1 MLSRQGKAARSPSSA
16 ASGETTVAQP
26 VTIYCDES
34 GGLNA
39 GAMTFAAV
47 MLTPQIA
54 ADIHARFRSV
64 TGLRGELKGSRISV
78 VERAYLL
85 ELFDRAGGRAWVA
98 VAKRGTIGGKPGGS
112 VPSDLSVYA
121 ALLNLA
127 IGRWLPETGGVC
139 TDVVI
144 DDGRYHPAI
153 LSRVRD
159 TIQAGLAGWGRAS
172 LADSRRSDGVQIA
185 DVIANSLFNVKVGS
199 PRAHRIDTILEPMLT
214 SRAIRIAELTK
225 LP

>member
-1 MLSRQGKAARSPSSA
+1 M
-16 ASGETTVAQP
+16 
-26 VTIYCDES
+26 TIYCDES

-47 MLTPQIA
+47 MLTPQA
-54 ADIHARFRSV
+54 AAEIHARFRAV

-98 VAKRGTIGGKPGGS
+98 VAKRDTLAHNPL
-112 VPSDLSVYA
+112 PSDLSLYA
-121 ALLNLA
+121 ALLDLA

-144 DDGRYHPAI
+144 DEGRYDPAI
-153 LSRVRD
+153 LAKVRED
-159 TIQAGLAGWGRAS
+159 IQTGLGQWGRAS

-185 DVIANSLFNVKVGS
+185 DVVANSLFNITVGS
-199 PRAHRIDTILEPMLT
+199 PRAHRIQQIIEPMLA
-214 SRAIRIAELTK
+214 SKAIRVAELTQIS
-225 LP
+225 

>member
-1 MLSRQGKAARSPSSA
+1 M
-16 ASGETTVAQP
+16 
-26 VTIYCDES
+26 TIYCDES

-47 MLTPQIA
+47 MLSHQEA
-54 ADIHARFRSV
+54 ADIHDRFRSV

-98 VAKRGTIGGKPGGS
+98 VAKRETLAQGAGGTL
-112 VPSDLSVYA
+112 PSDLALYG

-144 DDGRYHPAI
+144 DDGRYDPTI
-153 LSRVRD
+153 LSHVRAE
-159 TIQAGLAGWGRAS
+159 IQAGLGQWGRAS

-185 DVIANSLFNVKVGS
+185 DVIANSLYNIAVKS
-199 PRAHRIDTILEPMLT
+199 PRAPRIQRIIEPMLASKT
-214 SRAIRIAELTK
+214 IRVAELTQI
-225 LP
+225 P

>member
-1 MLSRQGKAARSPSSA
+1 
-16 ASGETTVAQP
+16 
-26 VTIYCDES
+26 
-34 GGLNA
+34 
-39 GAMTFAAV
+39 MTFSAV
-47 MLTPQIA
+47 MLTPQAA

-98 VAKRGTIGGKPGGS
+98 VAERDKLAQNPGGTL
-112 VPSDLSVYA
+112 PSDLALYT

-144 DDGRYHPAI
+144 DEGRYDPKI
-153 LSRVRD
+153 LAHVREE
-159 TIQAGLAGWGRAS
+159 IQAGLGAWGRAS
-172 LADSRRSDGVQIA
+172 LADSKRSDGVQIA
-185 DVIANSLFNVKVGS
+185 DVIANSLFNITIGS
-199 PRAHRIDTILEPMLT
+199 QRAHRIQRILDPMLA
-214 SRAIRIAELTK
+214 SKAIRVAELTQ

>member
-1 MLSRQGKAARSPSSA
+1 M
-16 ASGETTVAQP
+16 
-26 VTIYCDES
+26 TIYCDES

-39 GAMTFAAV
+39 DAMTFSAV
-47 MLTPQIA
+47 MLTPKAA

-78 VERAYLL
+78 IERAYLL

-98 VAKRGTIGGKPGGS
+98 VAERDKLSQNAGGTL
-112 VPSDLSVYA
+112 PSDLALYT

-144 DDGRYHPAI
+144 DEGRYDPTI
-153 LSRVRD
+153 LAHVREE
-159 TIQAGLAGWGRAS
+159 IQAGLGGWGRAS
-172 LADSRRSDGVQIA
+172 LADSKRSDGVQIA
-185 DVIANSLFNVKVGS
+185 DVIANSLFNITVGS
-199 PRAHRIDTILEPMLT
+199 QRAYRIQRILDPMLE
-214 SRAIRIAELTK
+214 SKAIRVAELTQ

>member
-1 MLSRQGKAARSPSSA
+1 M
-16 ASGETTVAQP
+16 
-26 VTIYCDES
+26 TIYCDES

-39 GAMTFAAV
+39 DAMTFAAV
-47 MLTPQIA
+47 MLTPKAA

-98 VAKRGTIGGKPGGS
+98 VAERDKLSQNPGGTL
-112 VPSDLSVYA
+112 PSDLSLYT

-144 DDGRYHPAI
+144 DEGRYDPTI
-153 LSRVRD
+153 LAHVREE
-159 TIQAGLAGWGRAS
+159 IQAGLGEWGRAS
-172 LADSRRSDGVQIA
+172 LADSKRSDGVQIA
-185 DVIANSLFNVKVGS
+185 DVIANSLFNITVGS
-199 PRAHRIDTILEPMLT
+199 QRAYRIQRILDPMLA
-214 SRAIRIAELTK
+214 SKAIRIAELTK
-225 LP
+225 ID

>member
-1 MLSRQGKAARSPSSA
+1 M
-16 ASGETTVAQP
+16 
-26 VTIYCDES
+26 TIYCDES

-39 GAMTFAAV
+39 GVMTFSAV
-47 MLTPQIA
+47 MLTPTA
-54 ADIHARFRSV
+54 AAEIHERFRGV
-64 TGLRGELKGSRISV
+64 TGLRGELKGSRISI

-98 VAKRGTIGGKPGGS
+98 VAERDKLVQNPGGTL
-112 VPSDLSVYA
+112 PSDLALYA

-144 DDGRYHPAI
+144 DDGRYDPKI
-153 LSRVRD
+153 LSHVRAE
-159 TIQAGLAGWGRAS
+159 IQTGLGQWGRAS

-185 DVIANSLFNVKVGS
+185 DVIANSLFNTTIGS
-199 PRAHRIDTILEPMLT
+199 PRAHRIQRIIDPMLA
-214 SRAIRIAELTK
+214 SKAIRIAELTHV
-225 LP
+225 P